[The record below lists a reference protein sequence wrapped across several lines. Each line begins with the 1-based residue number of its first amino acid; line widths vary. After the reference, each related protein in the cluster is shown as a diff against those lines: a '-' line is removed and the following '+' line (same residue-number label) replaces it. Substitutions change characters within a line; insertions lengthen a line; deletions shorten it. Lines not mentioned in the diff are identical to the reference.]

1 MSKCTTVEHKHTKT
15 YASGEK
21 HIVNVNSGSQMRSMK
36 GALPFRNITVSIP
49 AVK

>member
-1 MSKCTTVEHKHTKT
+1 MSKCAPVEHKHTKT

-21 HIVNVNSGSQMRSMK
+21 HIVNVNSGSQTCSMK
-36 GALPFRNITVSIP
+36 CALPFRNINVSIP